1 MKTKLF
7 ILAGIISLF
16 ALALQAQNRT
26 YVNALN
32 TQISDNLD
40 LRAVASIFG
49 ESQNLSDFERR
60 LNDPI
65 FPISN
70 LDLNNDNQVDYLRV
84 VESVKNQTHLVVIQA
99 VLDRY
104 IYQDIAT
111 IDVERD
117 AFNKIT
123 IQLVGNTHLYG
134 SNCIYEP
141 IYYSNP
147 RIFSL
152 FWASNYRPYSST
164 WSWNYYPKHYYSWS
178 PYPAYRYRKNI
189 ANCLNANNRYHQVDI
204 RSSRQAEVLYRRNYS
219 YSNSNYSDRNFIK
232 KENYTT
238 QARRS
243 NSNTD
248 YRKTE
253 NRSQYRSTNNPFN
266 TPNQREQ
273 RRETSEKE
281 PLQIRNVELDRHKTQ
296 YVDTPNR
303 NFSDRDYFIQN
314 TDNQI
319 ERNSSSSITRRN

>member
-1 MKTKLF
+1 M
-7 ILAGIISLF
+7 
-16 ALALQAQNRT
+16 
-26 YVNALN
+26 
-32 TQISDNLD
+32 
-40 LRAVASIFG
+40 
-49 ESQNLSDFERR
+49 
-60 LNDPI
+60 
-65 FPISN
+65 
-70 LDLNNDNQVDYLRV
+70 
-84 VESVKNQTHLVVIQA
+84 HLVVIQA
-99 VLDRY
+99 VLGRY

-189 ANCLNANNRYHQVDI
+189 ANCLNTNNRYHQVDF
-204 RSSRQAEVLYRRNYS
+204 RSSRQAEVLYRRKYS
-219 YSNSNYSDRNFIK
+219 YSNNNYSDRNFIK

-243 NSNTD
+243 YSNTD

-253 NRSQYRSTNNPFN
+253 NRAQYRSTNNPFN

-273 RRETSEKE
+273 PRETSEKE
-281 PLQIRNVELDRHKTQ
+281 PLQIRNVELPRHKTQ

-314 TDNQI
+314 ADNQM
-319 ERNSSSSITRRN
+319 ERNSSNSITRRN